1 MKITF
6 DRASNSWF
14 SKEHNVFFHMPFL
27 KGASDKY
34 LTRLFK
40 TDFNIDITSETINEL
55 RSPKSNGQQIK
66 IGESNEPS

>member
-14 SKEHNVFFHMPFL
+14 SKENNVFFHMPFL

-34 LTRLFK
+34 LIRLFK
-40 TDFNIDITSETINEL
+40 TEFNINISPEEIDQL
-55 RSPKSNGQQIK
+55 RSPKSNKQQINL
-66 IGESNEPS
+66 GESNESS